1 MWGNFWVHVRRLPPP
16 IRVPPLIPWEGTAV
30 LAMHDTVGFVCD
42 VRSGEATRARSYY
55 MLSDG
60 SPLCGDCIK
69 GHECYRSNPNA
80 VLAVVHAS
88 GGHVQL

>member
-1 MWGNFWVHVRRLPPP
+1 
-16 IRVPPLIPWEGTAV
+16 
-30 LAMHDTVGFVCD
+30 MHDTVGFVCD
-42 VRSGEATRARSYY
+42 VRGGEATRAHSYY

-80 VLAVVHAS
+80 ILAVVHAP
-88 GGHVQL
+88 GGYVQL